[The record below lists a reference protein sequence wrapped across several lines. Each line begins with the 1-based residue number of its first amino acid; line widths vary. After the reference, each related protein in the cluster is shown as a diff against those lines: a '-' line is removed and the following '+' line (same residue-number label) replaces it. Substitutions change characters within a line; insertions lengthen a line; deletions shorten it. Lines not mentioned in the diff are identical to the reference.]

1 MSPASTQTNV
11 AAPDGERPT
20 NHSKVRILIVDDEPS
35 MREMLRIV
43 LRRDGYDVQLADSG
57 REAITQLRQNNFDL
71 LLSDIKMPDVS
82 GVDVLR
88 VAKEINRDVVAF
100 MMTAYASTSTAV
112 EAMRLG
118 AVDYFTKPFSMDELR
133 LKIRQHLESHRLKQ
147 ENVLLKKALKTR
159 YEFSNIIGRSEPML
173 EVFRMVETIAKMTS
187 TVLITGESG
196 TGKDLVARAI
206 HYNSLR
212 RERPFVALNCGG
224 VPETLLESE
233 LFGHMRGAFTGADAN
248 KKGLI
253 EVAEGGTVFLDEIGE
268 MTTTMQIKL
277 LRVLQDRR
285 FRRLGGT
292 EEVQADIRVIAATNQ
307 DLEKAVASGRF
318 REDLFYRINVIRMH
332 LAPLRERKDDIP
344 LLAEHFLS
352 KYAEQMKKP
361 VRSVAQASL
370 PLLQMYGWPGNVREL
385 ENVIERA
392 VALEQTPA
400 ILPDS
405 LPPQVRTPA
414 ATMKADADPGSRPS
428 TASERPEL
436 LEGRIPESGARLPDP
451 GLMLPDLGE
460 GFDLEARGE
469 DFYRHY
475 IALALERAGGVQV
488 KAAEMLGMSFRS
500 FRYYAKK
507 FNIR

>member
-1 MSPASTQTNV
+1 MSAASSSQGKPSAPESNVPDAPA
-11 AAPDGERPT
+11 A
-20 NHSKVRILIVDDEPS
+20 KVRILVVDDEPS

-43 LRRDGYDVQLADSG
+43 LRRDGYEVLIAENG
-57 REAITQLRQNNFDL
+57 RDAIEQLRKSPVDL
-71 LLSDIKMPDVS
+71 LLSDIKMPDIT
-82 GVDVLR
+82 GVEVLR
-88 VAKEINRDVVAF
+88 IAKEINRDIVAF

-133 LKIRQHLESHRLKQ
+133 LKIRQHLETHRLKQ

-159 YEFSNIIGRSEPML
+159 YEFSNIIGRSDAML
-173 EVFRMVETIAKMTS
+173 DVFRMVETIAKTPS

-233 LFGHMRGAFTGADAN
+233 LFGHIRGAFTGADAN

-253 EVAEGGTVFLDEIGE
+253 EVADGGTVFLDEIGE
-268 MTTTMQIKL
+268 MSTTMQVKL

-292 EEVQADIRVIAATNQ
+292 DEVQADIRVIAATNQ
-307 DLEKAVASGRF
+307 DLQKMVANSRF
-318 REDLFYRINVIRMH
+318 REDLFYRINVLHMH
-332 LAPLRERKDDIP
+332 LPPLRDRRDDIP
-344 LLAEHFLS
+344 VLAEHFLA
-352 KYAEQMKKP
+352 KYADQMKKP
-361 VRSVAQASL
+361 VRTISHEALA
-370 PLLQMYGWPGNVREL
+370 LLQAYGWPGNVREL

-392 VALEQTPA
+392 VALEPSPTV
-400 ILPDS
+400 LVES
-405 LPPQVRTPA
+405 LPAQVRDASPMPVRLPMSSAWEGGAGSADVA
-414 ATMKADADPGSRPS
+414 A
-428 TASERPEL
+428 
-436 LEGRIPESGARLPDP
+436 PESGGGSP
-451 GLMLPDLGE
+451 LPDLAE
-460 GFDLEARGE
+460 GFDLERLGE

-488 KAAEMLGMSFRS
+488 KAAEMLGMSLRS